1 MPDAPDM
8 PDGEDKQAIPEPQ
21 LSKLESKDLNSRES
35 SQGHSPECLPGS
47 SPGRSPGPEDESP
60 KPQPA
65 QKSSG
70 STGESK
76 QPVEPDPAP
85 AVLVRPA
92 GAADKIPTQVR
103 AAYEHPYAIRLT
115 HWVNA
120 ISVFVLVTSGL
131 RIFRAFP
138 SFGPKIPQHDLVDIP
153 KALTL
158 GGWLGGALQWHFTFM
173 WFFAASGIIYL
184 TYQLLSGHYRTVL
197 FTPKDVPG
205 VWPMVRHYF
214 FFGPKPPVTEQY
226 NPLQKLAYTT
236 TVGFGVLS
244 FLTGLV
250 LYKPDQFSWLAFLF
264 GGFHL
269 TRIWHFVSMCGFVA
283 FVPGH
288 LIMVALHG
296 WSNFYSMLSG
306 WKREPEY
313 QD

>member
-1 MPDAPDM
+1 MA
-8 PDGEDKQAIPEPQ
+8 DGEEKKNGPEPEAPQ
-21 LSKLESKDLNSRES
+21 TDAIQIEAEARQAEPEAPKTASPSAPSEELAQHEES
-35 SQGHSPECLPGS
+35 
-47 SPGRSPGPEDESP
+47 
-60 KPQPA
+60 
-65 QKSSG
+65 
-70 STGESK
+70 
-76 QPVEPDPAP
+76 AP
-85 AVLVRPA
+85 AASASSAGPVADGTASTREPELVIA
-92 GAADKIPTQVR
+92 AKVGGATISEAKTSAAEVR
-103 AAYEHPYAIRLT
+103 AAYEHPLAIRVT
-115 HWVNA
+115 HWINA
-120 ISVFVLVTSGL
+120 VCVFVLVTSGL

-138 SFGPKIPQHDLVDIP
+138 SFGPKIPEQDLIDIP
-153 KALTL
+153 KAITL

-173 WFFAASGIIYL
+173 WLFAASGAVYL
-184 TYQLLSGHYRTVL
+184 SYQLLSGHYRTVL
-197 FTPKDVPG
+197 FTPKDIPG

-214 FFGPKPPVTEQY
+214 LFGPKPPVTGQY
-226 NPLQKLAYTT
+226 NPLQKLAYTS
-236 TVGFGVLS
+236 TVGFGILS

-296 WSNFYSMLSG
+296 WSNFYSMLAG